1 MKNSK
6 RRVQA
11 GWVAL
16 PQANQF
22 MSVKL
27 KQRVSLINAEL
38 EKYKKMTQMGHDFP
52 NLSKQKAN
60 TSVSM
65 PSYQIQPIK
74 MSYEI

>member
-1 MKNSK
+1 MLASDVLKL
-6 RRVQA
+6 RLDRIEQQ
-11 GWVAL
+11 GHHL
-16 PQANQF
+16 
-22 MSVKL
+22 SVRDQLKL
-27 KQRVSLINAEL
+27 VTLAQPE
-38 EKYKKMTQMGHDFP
+38 FP

>member
-1 MKNSK
+1 M
-6 RRVQA
+6 
-11 GWVAL
+11 
-16 PQANQF
+16 
-22 MSVKL
+22 
-27 KQRVSLINAEL
+27 INAEL
-38 EKYKKMTQMGHDFP
+38 EKYKQMNQMGHDFP

>member
-1 MKNSK
+1 MS
-6 RRVQA
+6 
-11 GWVAL
+11 L
-16 PQANQF
+16 PAQSDQF
-22 MSVKL
+22 MSIEL
-27 KQRVSLINAEL
+27 KQRLNQLNTVLDQ
-38 EKYKKMTQMGHDFP
+38 YKKMTQMGHDFP

>member
-1 MKNSK
+1 LNT
-6 RRVQA
+6 VLDQ
-11 GWVAL
+11 
-16 PQANQF
+16 
-22 MSVKL
+22 
-27 KQRVSLINAEL
+27 
-38 EKYKKMTQMGHDFP
+38 YKKMTQMGHDFP